1 MSLNCVLIL
10 VFIVCVQTR
19 NLSQFLLHMLK
30 TLSNAVLKK
39 KNSVCR
45 LSSMYPVFHR
55 GKVRSLPETRDAALE
70 VKRAKA
76 SAVVFPR
83 LGFDSR
89 ALFYSRKQQG

>member
-1 MSLNCVLIL
+1 
-10 VFIVCVQTR
+10 
-19 NLSQFLLHMLK
+19 
-30 TLSNAVLKK
+30 
-39 KNSVCR
+39 
-45 LSSMYPVFHR
+45 MYPVFHR